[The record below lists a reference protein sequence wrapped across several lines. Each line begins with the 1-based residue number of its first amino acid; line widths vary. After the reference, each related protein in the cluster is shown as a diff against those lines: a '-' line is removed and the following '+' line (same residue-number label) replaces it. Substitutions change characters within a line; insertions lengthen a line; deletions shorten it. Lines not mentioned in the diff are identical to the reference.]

1 MRKAVQRGHGR
12 RSPHYFPSSDDMVDD
27 FGDNLFLPE
36 LGRTKLFRGGDG
48 SGIGLGLG
56 LVLVLGFGV
65 EFRA

>member
-1 MRKAVQRGHGR
+1 
-12 RSPHYFPSSDDMVDD
+12 MVDD